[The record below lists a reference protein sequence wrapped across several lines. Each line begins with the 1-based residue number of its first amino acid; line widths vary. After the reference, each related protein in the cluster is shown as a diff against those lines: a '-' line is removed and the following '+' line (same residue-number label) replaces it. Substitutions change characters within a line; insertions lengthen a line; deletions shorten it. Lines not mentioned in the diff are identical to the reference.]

1 MSKSLVL
8 PSNKKFGLFFS
19 LVFILLGTYF
29 LLFNKILILSYFFY
43 TLGLIFILISLIK
56 PSILI
61 ILNKLWMKF
70 GHLIGRI
77 ISPIV
82 LGIIFYGIFTPVA
95 IFMRLFG
102 RDELKIRL
110 NKAKSLWVNKK
121 SRIKI
126 KNSFKEQF

>member
-1 MSKSLVL
+1 MSKILVL

-43 TLGLIFILISLIK
+43 TLGLIFFLISLIK

-77 ISPIV
+77 VSPIV
-82 LGIIFYGIFTPVA
+82 LG
-95 IFMRLFG
+95 
-102 RDELKIRL
+102 
-110 NKAKSLWVNKK
+110 
-121 SRIKI
+121 
-126 KNSFKEQF
+126 

>member
-1 MSKSLVL
+1 MSKILVL

-43 TLGLIFILISLIK
+43 TLGLIFFLISLIK

-77 ISPIV
+77 VSPIV